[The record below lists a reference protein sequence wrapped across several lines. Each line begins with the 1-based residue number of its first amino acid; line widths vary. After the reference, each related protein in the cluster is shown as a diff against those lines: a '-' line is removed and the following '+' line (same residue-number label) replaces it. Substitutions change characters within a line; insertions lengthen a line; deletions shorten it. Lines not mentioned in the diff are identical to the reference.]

1 MRKKKFLAW
10 VTTLALV
17 IGCVAGSFVTSAAET
32 IGVID
37 PTDPE
42 FDGGGPDPS
51 YCTTLDYLRLYS
63 EDGEEAFETST
74 FFETDF
80 SEVDGGYPYINEV
93 DVTDE
98 LQGFGI
104 AAVQNEFGHEPTVE
118 LFGDLD
124 GDGVEEF
131 IKSIELNDDGIYNPD
146 NYVTFGKKLH
156 PGLNRFKLKVMPNED
171 DYAVGIVYVL
181 DFNVEETGAPV
192 MGTIDT
198 NLVDGTTYTTPNVP
212 MEVVAKDVNGKKLVA
227 ARVQVKLNGEIIG
240 CDSDSTEKTNFTL
253 NLREGANTVDIIT
266 LDKKANVTKTY
277 TVYYE
282 AQGGSGEDPQDDENL
297 MPTITTSLDNASTFK
312 NSPVSMEVFVKD
324 GKGEKL
330 PATAVEVKLN
340 GTVVQMDW
348 DDIEKTTY
356 KLALEEG
363 INTVVITA
371 TNKDKTATK
380 TLELTYE
387 PQEDG
392 NAGSVY
398 LDIEMFTIGGDFLVE
413 PMKVDIQEGE
423 NGAHLLDRVLK
434 QKGFDYNYTGDL
446 DNGFYLSAITGEK
459 VNDAPMSYTS
469 IPDYLQKAL
478 TDGGLS
484 LSDREDKDYLGEFDF
499 TSGAG
504 WMYCVNNSFPN
515 VGFADYY
522 PQDGD
527 VIRIQFTLAIGAD
540 IGGANFYGTGM
551 WETDNKDSIIREIAE
566 GNVSEERL
574 EALMEILRELR
585 STGK

>member
-10 VTTLALV
+10 VTTLALI
-17 IGCVAGSFVTSAAET
+17 IGCVAGSFVTSAAAT

-37 PTDPE
+37 PTDPA
-42 FDGGGPDPS
+42 FDGGSPDAGM
-51 YCTTLDYLRLYS
+51 CTTLDSLRLYS

-74 FFETDF
+74 FFETGF
-80 SEVDGGYPYINEV
+80 LPDGVEYPYISEI

-104 AAVQNEFGHEPTVE
+104 AAVQNKYGHEPTVE

-131 IKSIELNDDGIYNPD
+131 IKDIELNDDGTYNPD

-156 PGLNRFKLKVMPNED
+156 PGLNRFKLKVMPNEND
-171 DYAVGIVYVL
+171 RAVGIVYVL
-181 DFNVEETGAPV
+181 DFNVEETGTPV

-198 NLVDGTTYTTPNVP
+198 NLVDGTTYTTPSVP
-212 MEVVAKDVNGKKLVA
+212 MDVVAKDVDGKKLVG

-240 CDSDSTEKTNFTL
+240 CDSDSTEKTSFTL

-266 LDKKANVTKTY
+266 LDKKANVTRTY

-282 AQGGSGEDPQDDENL
+282 AQGGTGEDPQDDENL

-312 NSPVSMEVFVKD
+312 NSPVSMEVFAKD
-324 GKGEKL
+324 GNGKKL
-330 PATAVEVKLN
+330 PETAVEVKLN
-340 GTVVQMDW
+340 DTVVQKDW

-356 KLALEEG
+356 KLALLEG
-363 INTVVITA
+363 TNTVVITA
-371 TNKDKTATK
+371 VDKGKTAEK

-398 LDIEMFTIGGDFLVE
+398 IDVEMFTIGGDFLLAPV
-413 PMKVDIQEGE
+413 KVDIQEGE
-423 NGAHLLDRVLK
+423 NGAHLLDRVLNEN
-434 QKGFDYNYTGDL
+434 GFEYDYTGDL
-446 DNGFYLSAITGEK
+446 DNGFYLAAIREGA
-459 VNDAPMSYTS
+459 VYDAPTDPSS
-469 IPDYLQKAL
+469 IPDYLQEAL
-478 TDGGLS
+478 ENNGL
-484 LSDREDKDYLGEFDF
+484 DMWEREDAGSLGEFDF
-499 TSGAG
+499 TSGSG

-551 WETDNKDSIIREIAE
+551 WETDNKDAVIIELAE
-566 GNVSEERL
+566 GNITEDRY
-574 EALMEILRELR
+574 EALMEIMRELR
-585 STGK
+585 AGR